1 MVQKIDL
8 GEVENLKDKI
18 GQRFEILRRDLNLSQ
33 AELAEEM
40 GTTQNLIFRLE
51 NGLKVSQ
58 TSLFSAFL
66 YFYKNKQLNPE
77 WLFSPENEYVPQYH
91 DEKLLNIQ
99 HNIAKSRKK
108 LDLIN
113 DLIRQFKDNDLMPDL

>member
-1 MVQKIDL
+1 MLHKIDE
-8 GEVENLKDKI
+8 GEVERIKDKI
-18 GQRFEILRRDLNLSQ
+18 GQRFEMLRHDLKLSQ

-58 TSLFSAFL
+58 TSLFSTFL
-66 YFYKNKQLNPE
+66 YFYKNYQINPE
-77 WLFSPENEYVPQYH
+77 WLFSPENEYLPRYH

-99 HNIAKSRKK
+99 YNIAKSKKK

-113 DLIRQFKDNDLMPDL
+113 DLIRQFKDNDLLPDL